1 MKTKAISIV
10 MMVAVSM
17 VTACCDRRCGVSCQK
32 EPEPINLQEKL
43 TKMKEQAGGKGSK

>member
-1 MKTKAISIV
+1 MKIKVISIV
-10 MMVAVSM
+10 MMFAITL
-17 VTACCDRRCGVSCQK
+17 VTACCDRRCGVSYQK